1 MDYMNEKN
9 NYYEETFFDLSKI
22 IQSIIKKKYL
32 IILVTSAFAV
42 ASIFY
47 SLSLPNMYESN
58 TKLKL
63 TEDSSPSSALS
74 SITSQFGGLANLVGV
89 SVPGG
94 QGSTKANY
102 AIELM
107 KSKEFIKHINSFPG
121 ITEKLIA
128 TKSIDKVSGEIV
140 YDNELYDSEK
150 KQWVRKPPPGRDLVP
165 SYLEVHKEV
174 MKSLDITMSKKT
186 GFISISFKHESPLFA
201 YEFIN
206 LITSEINKITKKQD
220 LAQSESSLEYLYA
233 QLQKVSEKDV
243 RDSIN
248 KLIEVQLNTNMLANL
263 KDDYLLGPIDPSFV
277 PEVKSGP
284 RRSIICI
291 IGTLIGFLLSIFYVL
306 SGHLF
311 NNKKNSYLT

>member
-1 MDYMNEKN
+1 MNEENK
-9 NYYEETFFDLSKI
+9 YYEDTFFDFNNI
-22 IQSIIKKKYL
+22 IQPIFKKKYL
-32 IILVTSAFAV
+32 IIFTTLVFAV
-42 ASIFY
+42 ASVFY
-47 SLSLPNMYESN
+47 SLSLPNIYESN
-58 TKLKL
+58 AKLKL

-74 SITSQFGGLANLVGV
+74 NITSQFGGLANLVGV

-94 QGSTKANY
+94 QGSTKTNY

-107 KSKEFIKHINSFPG
+107 KSKEFTKHINSFPG

-128 TKSIDKVSGEIV
+128 TKSINKTTGEIV
-140 YDNELYDSEK
+140 YDSQLFNSET
-150 KQWVRKPPPGRDLVP
+150 KQWIRTPPPGRNVIP

-174 MKSLDITMSKKT
+174 MKNLNITSSKKT
-186 GFISISFKHESPLFA
+186 GFITISFKHESPVFA

-220 LAQSESSLEYLYA
+220 LAESETSLNYLYS
-233 QLQKVSEKDV
+233 QLEKVSEKDI

-277 PEVKSGP
+277 PEEKSGP

-291 IGTLIGFLLSIFYVL
+291 IGTLIGFMLSIMYVL
-306 SGHLF
+306 TKHLLY
-311 NNKKNSYLT
+311 NKKNSDFS

>member
-1 MDYMNEKN
+1 MNEENK
-9 NYYEETFFDLSKI
+9 YYEDTFFDLSDI
-22 IQSIIKKKYL
+22 IQSILRKKYL
-32 IILVTSAFAV
+32 IVFITLVFSI

-47 SLSLPNMYESN
+47 SLSLPNIYESN

-74 SITSQFGGLANLVGV
+74 NITSQFGGLANLVGV

-107 KSKEFIKHINSFPG
+107 KSKEFTKHINSFPG

-128 TKSIDKVSGEIV
+128 TKSIDKTTGKIV
-140 YDNELYDSEK
+140 YDSELFDSEK
-150 KQWVRKPPPGRDLVP
+150 KQWVRAAPAGRNVVP

-174 MKSLDITMSKKT
+174 LKNLDITLSKKT
-186 GFISISFKHESPLFA
+186 GFISISFKHESPVFA

-220 LAQSESSLEYLYA
+220 LAESESSLNYLYS
-233 QLQKVSEKDV
+233 QLQKVSEKDI

-263 KDDYLLGPIDPSFV
+263 KEDYLLGPIDPSFI

-291 IGTLIGFLLSIFYVL
+291 VGTLLGFMLSIMYVL
-306 SGHLF
+306 TTYLF
-311 NNKKNSYLT
+311 YSKKNSDF